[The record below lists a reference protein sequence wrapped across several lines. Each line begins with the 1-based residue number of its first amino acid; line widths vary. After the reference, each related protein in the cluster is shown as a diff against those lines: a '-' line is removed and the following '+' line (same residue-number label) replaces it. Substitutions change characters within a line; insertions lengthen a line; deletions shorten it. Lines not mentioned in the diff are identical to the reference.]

1 MLFVKS
7 LNAFLRSQFH
17 PLFTSLSWA
26 HLRVLNLYTLI
37 NLAYCWI
44 YCKLK
49 LHSSPNTIF
58 STVEIIWK
66 YFLTL
71 VTKNNK
77 SMPRYTNFQLFFSW
91 QPWVTV
97 LSVLVWKVLVLIFIN
112 AYQYGYHLNVFLNG
126 YEISL
131 EYKNTTKF
139 QLFKSYVSLI

>member
-17 PLFTSLSWA
+17 PLFTLLSWA
-26 HLRVLNLYTLI
+26 HLRVLNLYGLI

-66 YFLTL
+66 YFLKL
-71 VTKNNK
+71 VIKNNK
-77 SMPRYTNFQLFFSW
+77 SMPRYTNSQL
-91 QPWVTV
+91 

-112 AYQYGYHLNVFLNG
+112 AYQYGYQLNVFLNG
-126 YEISL
+126 CEISL

>member
-37 NLAYCWI
+37 NLAYCCI

-58 STVEIIWK
+58 STDEIIWK

-71 VTKNNK
+71 VKKNNN
-77 SMPRYTNFQLFFSW
+77 SMPRYSNFQLFLSW
-91 QPWVTV
+91 QTWVTV

-112 AYQYGYHLNVFLNG
+112 AYQYGHQLNVFLNDN
-126 YEISL
+126 EISL
-131 EYKNTTKF
+131 EYKNTTRF
-139 QLFKSYVSLI
+139 QLFKSYISLI

>member
-17 PLFTSLSWA
+17 PLFTLLSWA

-66 YFLTL
+66 YFLKL
-71 VTKNNK
+71 VIKNNK
-77 SMPRYTNFQLFFSW
+77 SMPRYTNSQL
-91 QPWVTV
+91 

-112 AYQYGYHLNVFLNG
+112 AYQYGYQLNVFFNG